1 LNLRAGAGDI
11 SFPSAI
17 AGRSLMVQFVAT
29 RLMRQVIARAIH
41 GRHGDL
47 TTTPKKQIPGIPT
60 DDVAP
65 AGMFR
70 KTREDL
76 HKTRGDLHK
85 TRGGLHKTGEDLH
98 LHHAG
103 GNETARQAFRLK
115 VLTPSHRYTTGTPPG
130 MPQEPTVS
138 LEISCALLPAESP
151 VGQRPLANRILYIRD
166 LEKGR
171 CIQVLPQALLW

>member
-1 LNLRAGAGDI
+1 
-11 SFPSAI
+11 
-17 AGRSLMVQFVAT
+17 MVQFVAT

-130 MPQEPTVS
+130 MSQEPTVS
-138 LEISCALLPAESP
+138 LMEISCALLPAEPP

-171 CIQVLPQALLW
+171 CIQALPQALLW